1 MTIVMNIMIF
11 LNIIIIITTGIINI
25 LINFSICIVI
35 ANSTI
40 CLMTVMMNV
49 HDEDGDNDAI
59 DDSYFLSV

>member
-11 LNIIIIITTGIINI
+11 LNIITATGIINI
-25 LINFSICIVI
+25 LINISICIVI

-49 HDEDGDNDAI
+49 HDEDDDDNDAI

>member
-11 LNIIIIITTGIINI
+11 LNIITTTGIINI

-49 HDEDGDNDAI
+49 HDEDDDDDNDAI